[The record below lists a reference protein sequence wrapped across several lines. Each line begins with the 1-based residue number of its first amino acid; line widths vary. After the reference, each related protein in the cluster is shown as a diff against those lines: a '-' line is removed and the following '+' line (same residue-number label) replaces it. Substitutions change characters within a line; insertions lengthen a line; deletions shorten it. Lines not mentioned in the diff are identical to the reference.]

1 MRAVTSV
8 FAAVVAGALAVG
20 APAAAAAP
28 RARPTATPIEHFVFL
43 MQAGRTFD
51 SYFGTYPGADGLPA
65 GACQPLAPAQP
76 RLGCVRP
83 FVARGAAPQAI
94 TTSALIAARQYDG
107 GRMDGFVAAYRQRHV
122 DVRSVMGYYD
132 QTALPFYWTVAQ
144 HYVLFDHFF
153 SSALCCSRTNLSY
166 WVAAAPPPA
175 GGSGGVV
182 PSGQHPGTG
191 PAPAYGPGQQQLT
204 IFDRLQAAGI
214 SWKFYVQG
222 YRGGTGGRPAAA
234 ASTASQAARIP
245 LLSYRRFT
253 DNPALSTH
261 IVGLDQYYQDAASGT
276 LPAVAFIVGSPGD
289 NERSPRTIAAGQTL
303 VRSLVTQLMES
314 RDWDSS
320 ALLWSYDGSGGLYD
334 HVAPPPSASGP
345 LGFRVPALLVSAYAR
360 RGQVNHTVL
369 SYASAL
375 RFIEQ
380 NWGLRPLTQEDS
392 AAASLDSAF
401 DFSAGPRPP
410 DITAPA
416 SAAAGQ
422 QPLPATVPVGLVYL
436 LYGCAAAV
444 AAALVLLAQRQGAAR
459 RRVPAPRHAEPKGVP
474 ET

>member
-1 MRAVTSV
+1 MRVRAPLI
-8 FAAVVAGALAVG
+8 AALAAGALAAG

-28 RARPTATPIEHFVFL
+28 RPTASPIQHFIFL

-65 GACQPLAPAQP
+65 RTCQPLVLGRP
-76 RLGCVRP
+76 RRGCVRP
-83 FVARGAAPQAI
+83 FAAGGRPPQAI
-94 TTSALIAARQYDG
+94 STSTLIAARQYDG

-122 DVRSVMGYYD
+122 DGRSVMGHYD
-132 QTALPFYWTVAQ
+132 QTALPFYWTVAHQ
-144 HYVLFDHFF
+144 YVLFDRFF
-153 SSALCCSRTNLSY
+153 SAALCCTRTNLSY

-175 GGSGGVV
+175 TA
-182 PSGQHPGTG
+182 GQAPASG
-191 PAPAYGPGQQQLT
+191 PAQQQLT

-222 YRGGTGGRPAAA
+222 YPARIPNRAA
-234 ASTASQAARIP
+234 GAASQAARVP
-245 LLSYRRFT
+245 LLGYRRFA
-253 DNPALSTH
+253 DNPALSRH
-261 IVGLDQYYQDAASGT
+261 IVGLDQYYLDAAAGS
-276 LPAVAFIVGSPGD
+276 LPAVAFIVGSPAD
-289 NERSPRTIAAGQTL
+289 NERSALTIGAGQGL

-334 HVAPPPSASGP
+334 HVTPPLSGSGP

-369 SYASAL
+369 TYASAL

-380 NWGLRPLTQEDS
+380 NWHLAPLTPDD
-392 AAASLDSAF
+392 ADAASLDSAF
-401 DFSAGPRPP
+401 DFSSAPRPP
-410 DITAPA
+410 DIIAPVA
-416 SAAAGQ
+416 SAIA
-422 QPLPATVPVGLVYL
+422 QPRPQTVPAALIYL

-444 AAALVLLAQRQGAAR
+444 AAALVLAAQRPAHTAR
-459 RRVPAPRHAEPKGVP
+459 RALRRAAQGGAES
-474 ET
+474 